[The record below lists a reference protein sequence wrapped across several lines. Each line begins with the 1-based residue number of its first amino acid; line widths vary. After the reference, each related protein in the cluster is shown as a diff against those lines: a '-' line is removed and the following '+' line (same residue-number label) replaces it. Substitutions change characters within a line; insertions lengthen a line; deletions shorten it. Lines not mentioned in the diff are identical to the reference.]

1 MSLLVEKSSV
11 DCVTPTN
18 FGLLFLNGDSE
29 LIYKQ
34 CIKDFQRLIT
44 ADQFEELITS
54 FNENV
59 TSYSVKFTSQFGPLT
74 HYIWVDAAERKA
86 ISVYF
91 DEENQIHRLLIKPYA
106 KYPQTDA
113 VYSKQTYTMPVKE
126 DWTVFWGGVNEFL
139 NYHYVYENQRYAY
152 DLVIT
157 HNRETFSNNRLKNE
171 NFHAF
176 SKNVYVPNDGKV
188 IKIENTIRDNIPGE
202 MNEEAFLGNYVIIK
216 HDVNEY
222 SLIAHLKRYSITVQ
236 EGANVK
242 TGELIGLCG
251 NSGNSSEPHIHFQ
264 VMDNASIS
272 TGQSI
277 RMKFYNG
284 KEPIQGD
291 LVNFSAAIK
300 EQKLDSLDKAEM
312 AFSLSD
318 ILLFVPRLIVTYF
331 KS

>member
-1 MSLLVEKSSV
+1 MSLLAGKSSV
-11 DCVTPTN
+11 DGVTPTN
-18 FGLLFLNGDSE
+18 FSFLFLNGDSD

-34 CIKDFQRLIT
+34 CVKEFQRLIT
-44 ADQFEELITS
+44 AEQLEELITS

-59 TSYSVKFTSQFGPLT
+59 TSYSVKFTSQIGPHT
-74 HYIWVDAAERKA
+74 HYIWVDVAERKA

-91 DEENQIHRLLIKPYA
+91 DEWNQIHRLLIKPYER
-106 KYPQTDA
+106 YPQTDA
-113 VYSKQTYTMPVKE
+113 IYSKQTYTMPVKE
-126 DWTVFWGGVNEFL
+126 DWTVFWGGANEFL
-139 NYHYVYENQRYAY
+139 NYHYEYENQRYAY

-157 HNRETFSNNRLKNE
+157 HNGETFSNNRLKNE

-176 SKNVYVPNDGKV
+176 SKKVYAPNDGKV
-188 IKIENTIRDNIPGE
+188 IKTENTIRDNIPGE
-202 MNEEAFLGNYVIIK
+202 MNEEDFLGNYVIIK
-216 HDVNEY
+216 HEVNEY

-272 TGQSI
+272 KGQSI
-277 RMKFYNG
+277 RMKFHNG

-312 AFSLSD
+312 AFTLSD
-318 ILLFVPRLIVTYF
+318 ILLFIPRLIVTYF